1 MKINA
6 QLQSR
11 WATLSASEQAML
23 TWGAV
28 IVLPVLFYLLLWQ
41 PAHSAVDKL
50 QRSVPQQRAA
60 LVQMQAQAIEV
71 QTLRQGVH
79 PAVVEGD
86 ALLQLVHVASEA
98 AGWVA
103 PNMTVELAEKNE
115 VRINADSVEFARW
128 VKFLHELEATH
139 HLRASSIT
147 VSALPTA
154 GLVKVNAVLTNGAA
168 N

>member
-1 MKINA
+1 MNMKT
-6 QLQSR
+6 QLHSR
-11 WATLSASEQAML
+11 WAALSASEQRML
-23 TWGAV
+23 TWGAA

-60 LVQMQAQAIEV
+60 LVQLQAQAIEV
-71 QTLRQGVH
+71 QTLRQGAH

-86 ALLQLVHVASEA
+86 ALRQLVNVASAA
-98 AGWVA
+98 AGWIA
-103 PNMTVELAEKNE
+103 PRVTVELAEKNE

-139 HLRASSIT
+139 HLRASSLT
-147 VSALPTA
+147 VSALPTV
-154 GLVKVNAVLTNGAA
+154 GLVKVNAVLSNGAA